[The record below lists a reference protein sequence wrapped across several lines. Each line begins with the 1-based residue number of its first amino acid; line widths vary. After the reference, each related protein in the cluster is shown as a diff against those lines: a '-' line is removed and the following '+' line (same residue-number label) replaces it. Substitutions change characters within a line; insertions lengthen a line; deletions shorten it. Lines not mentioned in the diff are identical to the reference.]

1 MAYARAEKRRALKIT
16 YKRPAVTEYQLRDL
30 FGDYRTAVIEATT
43 KAGKTVGCSIWLH
56 EQALKGREGDNYW
69 WVAPVYGQARIAFDR
84 MLRFLKLARREE
96 DGSLTKL
103 ATRTVYRWT
112 ESPMVITCPNGAR
125 IWFKSAEKPD
135 NLYGEDVRAVV
146 RDEASRM
153 RDEAHY
159 ALRSTLTATKG
170 KDRWI
175 GNVKGRRNEH
185 YKMARRGQA
194 DEDGIHYA
202 LWTWRDAVAAGILD
216 KDEIDAARR
225 DLPEAVFLELYEGI
239 PSDDGGNPFGLS
251 HIDAAKHAV
260 LDGEMGRAKS
270 EPFAWGWDLAKSN
283 DYTVGIALDET
294 GAPCRFVRW
303 KGIAWATT
311 QQRIYDLSKVYT
323 LADSTGVGDPI
334 VEALHAK
341 ASYINGY
348 DFTSKSKQQLMEGLA
363 WCVQNPHPIKELA
376 DKGRRVVGVPDNKV
390 MLAEMDIFEWEHTR
404 TGVRYTAPEGYHDD
418 TVCALA
424 LATMAWRHRMR
435 GRIPNLPPLHW

>member
-1 MAYARAEKRRALKIT
+1 MTATRIT
-16 YKRPAVTEYQLRDL
+16 YKRPAVTDYQLRDL
-30 FGDYRTAVIEATT
+30 FGDYRTSVIEATT

-56 EQALKGREGDNYW
+56 EEALAGREGDNYW

-84 MLRFLKLARREE
+84 MLRFLKLARRNE

-103 ATRTVYRWT
+103 TTRTLYRWT

-125 IWFKSAEKPD
+125 IWFKTAEKPD
-135 NLYGEDVRAVV
+135 NLYGEDVRACV

-194 DEDGIHYA
+194 EEDGIHYA

-225 DLPEAVFLELYEGI
+225 DLPEAVFAELYEGI

-251 HIDAAKHAV
+251 HIDAAKIA
-260 LDGEMGRAKS
+260 LNEKA
-270 EPFAWGWDLAKSN
+270 EPFVWGWDLAKSN
-283 DYTVGIALDET
+283 DYLVGIALDET
-294 GAPCRFVRW
+294 GAPCRFVRERPQSW
-303 KGIAWATT
+303 ERAQRLILERAT
-311 QQRIYDLSKVYT
+311 VYS
-323 LADSTGVGDPI
+323 LCDSTGAGDPI
-334 VEALHAK
+334 VESMRAK
-341 ASYINGY
+341 KSTVHGY
-348 DFTSKSKQQLMEGLA
+348 HFSSTTKQQLMESLA
-363 WCVQNPHPIKELA
+363 WCVQSTHPDKALA
-376 DKGRRVVGVPDNKV
+376 AKGRRVVGIPDNKV
-390 MLAEMDIFEWEHTR
+390 MLAEMDVFEWEHTR
-404 TGVRYTAPEGYHDD
+404 TGVRYAAPEGYHDD
-418 TVCALA
+418 TVCSLA
-424 LATMAWRHRMR
+424 LAAWAWRHRMR
-435 GRIPNLPPLHW
+435 GRIPNLPPLHWN